1 MKRLLPIPFAFG
13 ILCAAFFSSK
23 TVHAQQN
30 LTLYGL
36 NATPSALYLNPGFV
50 PQNKFH
56 ISVPLGF
63 TSLSLN
69 NSGFTLNDL
78 LVKRSTDDSLEIR
91 PDLAISKMKPINF
104 LSMDL
109 ASELFGLGFKV
120 RSNFF
125 SVSAIL
131 KTQFN
136 LIYSKDLFRLINEGN
151 GSSTFLGNTADLSG
165 LKVNMNAYLEY
176 GLGYNRSINEK
187 LTIGGRL
194 KVLSGIANIHT
205 SRSEMKLWTNPVTY
219 DINLSG
225 GYGINSSNTFYFSDS
240 INQENRTSALIQS
253 PFSFKNL
260 GLGIDLGATY
270 KLTEKI
276 ELNASIV
283 DLGYITWKNNIQ
295 NYSSKEIDYT
305 FKGVDINAVL
315 FDSVNVAK
323 GLQDTLQNIFKNQSN
338 NSTYRTSLYTRF
350 YVSGRYQL
358 NKMVSA
364 NVIVCNQ
371 LLESHNRMS
380 LAIGTNIKLKNWLAM
395 NVNYAAFG
403 GSYGNIG
410 LGFVMKGGPLQV
422 YFASDNILNAFNMS
436 KSKNMHYAFGIN
448 IALKNKKEANG
459 SNPEQKKEST
469 AS

>member
-1 MKRLLPIPFAFG
+1 
-13 ILCAAFFSSK
+13 
-23 TVHAQQN
+23 
-30 LTLYGL
+30 
-36 NATPSALYLNPGFV
+36 
-50 PQNKFH
+50 
-56 ISVPLGF
+56 
-63 TSLSLN
+63 
-69 NSGFTLNDL
+69 
-78 LVKRSTDDSLEIR
+78 
-91 PDLAISKMKPINF
+91 
-104 LSMDL
+104 
-109 ASELFGLGFKV
+109 
-120 RSNFF
+120 
-125 SVSAIL
+125 
-131 KTQFN
+131 
-136 LIYSKDLFRLINEGN
+136 
-151 GSSTFLGNTADLSG
+151 
-165 LKVNMNAYLEY
+165 MNAYLEY